1 MSSKYKKI
9 LYPLVTILLL
19 LVIWEV
25 VVNTLDISQLLFP
38 SPSSIIKVTIS
49 RYVDLFKESFNTFYT
64 SILGFLISLIIS
76 TLLSTLFHFS
86 ETSRLSLFPIA
97 VSSRAIPIIALA
109 PIIVLWFGTGAIS
122 KIVLSFIVSFFPI
135 LINQMKGI
143 NSFDKDEIELLK
155 TFTSS
160 KWKIFYKVRLPNSL
174 PQLFVGLKV
183 ACSFS
188 VIGVIV
194 AEFVGTGSNDGI
206 GYLIKSSSYY
216 FETDLTFSAIIFASI
231 LGYVFYAL
239 IALIEKNVVFW
250 SNEN

>member
-1 MSSKYKKI
+1 MSNNFKKI
-9 LYPLVTILLL
+9 FYPTLTILLL
-19 LVIWEV
+19 LVIWEIV
-25 VVNTLDISQLLFP
+25 VQSFDISQLLFP
-38 SPSSIIKVTIS
+38 SPSSIIKVTILRFS
-49 RYVDLFKESFNTFYT
+49 ELLKESFNTLYA
-64 SILGFLISLIIS
+64 SVLGFIISLIIS
-76 TLLSTLFHFS
+76 ALLSTLFHFS

-97 VSSRAIPIIALA
+97 VSSRAIPIIAIA

-122 KIVLSFIVSFFPI
+122 KIVLSSIVSFFPI

-155 TFTSS
+155 TFTTS

-216 FETDLTFSAIIFASI
+216 NETDLTFSAIIFASI

-239 IALIEKNVVFW
+239 IALIEKKVVFW